1 MRPAAGSRGVAAGD
15 GVVPDMG
22 VDTTFVSRGGDEGGP
37 LDLGPAE
44 CAREQPDRVTAL
56 GGGWVMMRRRDTWSG
71 GGGTLSDQ
79 GAEAFRRPRSRDE
92 ATVSAVIPTLN
103 EAGNLP
109 YVLNTIPSWVDEVII
124 VDGRSDDDTER
135 VAKVLRPDVR
145 IVHQPIAGKG
155 AAMKAG
161 MYAAKSEI
169 IIVLDADGSMDG
181 AEIGAFKDALLDGAD
196 YVKGSRF
203 CHGAGSSDIT
213 RFRRFGDA
221 GICFLIRVLFGA
233 HYTDTTYG
241 YIGIWADRLDWLG
254 IDTNGFEI
262 ETLIAI
268 RAHRAGLRIS
278 EVPCFEASRIHGN
291 SNLSAFHDGIRI
303 FKVIVRERLRRYRVL
318 AP

>member
-1 MRPAAGSRGVAAGD
+1 MKNSFP
-15 GVVPDMG
+15 
-22 VDTTFVSRGGDEGGP
+22 
-37 LDLGPAE
+37 
-44 CAREQPDRVTAL
+44 
-56 GGGWVMMRRRDTWSG
+56 
-71 GGGTLSDQ
+71 GTLSVPES
-79 GAEAFRRPRSRDE
+79 GAPERTRSRTD
-92 ATVSAVIPTLN
+92 ATVSVVIPTLN

-135 VAKVLRPDVR
+135 VARVLRPDIR
-145 IVHQPIAGKG
+145 IVHEPIRGKG

-161 MYAAKSEI
+161 MYAAKCEM

-203 CHGAGSSDIT
+203 REGAGSSDIT
-213 RFRRFGDA
+213 KFRRFGDA
-221 GICFLIRVLFGA
+221 SICLLIRVLFGGR
-233 HYTDTTYG
+233 YTDTTYG
-241 YIGIWADRLDWLG
+241 YIGIWADRLDWLVM
-254 IDTNGFEI
+254 DSDGFEI

-278 EVPCFEASRIHGN
+278 EVPCFEAPRIHGT

-303 FKVIVRERLRRYRVL
+303 FKVIVRERLRSYRV
-318 AP
+318 PPPR